1 MTEANEFDPGG
12 VLPADQATEVVLQ
25 FRALQATGQRMTGPE
40 AVEWYERQ
48 RAGRETTRAG

>member
-1 MTEANEFDPGG
+1 VTEANEFDPGG

-25 FRALQATGQRMTGPE
+25 LRALQATGRRLTGPE

-48 RAGRETTRAG
+48 RDAREATPAG